1 MANSFFGNDPFF
13 GGHDF
18 DDIFNEMMRGMN
30 GVNSENRFLVN
41 GEEVT
46 PEQFDQLRKQAAT
59 QQAQQAQQAGGAPT
73 AVAGKKQGG
82 ILEKLGRNLTQEAK
96 DGKLDPVIGRNKEI
110 QETAEILSRR
120 IKNNP
125 VLVGDAGVGKTAVV
139 EGLAQA
145 IVKGNVPAAIKDHE
159 LISIDLSNLEAGTQY
174 RGSFEQNIQD
184 LVKEVQAR
192 GNVILF
198 FDEIHQI
205 LGAGSTGDESGSKGL
220 ADMIKPALSRGEITV
235 IGATTQ
241 DEYRNTILKNAALAR
256 RFNEVTV
263 NAPSA
268 EDTLEILKGVR
279 SLYEKHHH
287 VTLPDD
293 VLKAAVDYAVQYIPQ
308 RSLPDKA
315 IDLVDMTAAHL
326 SAQHPVTDKVSL
338 EQQLKAAKQ
347 TQQDAVQKEDYEQAQ
362 KSKQLVEK
370 LEQQLKA
377 GTDDQPTE
385 KVVATVND
393 VAESTERLT
402 GIPVSQ
408 MGASDIE
415 RLKGIGQRL
424 RGKVIGQDEAVEMVA
439 RAIRRNRA
447 GFDEGNRPIGS
458 FLFVGP
464 TGVGKTELAKQL
476 ALDMFGSKDNIIR
489 LDMSEYSD
497 LTAVSKLIGTSAGYV
512 GYEDNSNTLTEKV
525 RRNPYSIVLL
535 DEIEKAHPQVLTLL
549 LQLMDDGRLTDG
561 QGNVVN
567 FKNTVVIATSNAG
580 FSSDTAD
587 DDQQPLMKKLEAYF
601 RPEFLNRFNGI
612 VEFSHLTKDDLA
624 QIVDLM
630 IEEVNQTLSKKDIT
644 LEVTDKAKSW
654 LIDQGYDEAMGARPL
669 RRVIEQQIRDKVT
682 DFYLDHMDVKALK
695 ADVVDDTIEISA
707 K

>member
-59 QQAQQAQQAGGAPT
+59 QRAQQAQQAGGAPA

-377 GTDDQPTE
+377 GTDDQPAE
-385 KVVATVND
+385 KVVATVSD